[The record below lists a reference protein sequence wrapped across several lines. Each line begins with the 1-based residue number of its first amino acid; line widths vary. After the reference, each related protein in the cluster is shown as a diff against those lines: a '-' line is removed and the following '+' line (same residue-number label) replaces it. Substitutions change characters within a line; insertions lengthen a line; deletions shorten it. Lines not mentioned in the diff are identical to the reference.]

1 MIDVLQSLQQSALES
16 NAFPATSRYYGIGTA
31 MHKTADGRVVA
42 YIQRRFL
49 PPSDRFTVVREH
61 TVREGDRLDNL
72 AANYLGD
79 PEQFWRIC
87 DANLAMDPREL
98 TAEPGSII
106 AIALPEGYGGPIGA

>member
-1 MIDVLQSLQQSALES
+1 MIDVLQSLQQSALAS

-31 MHKTADGRVVA
+31 MHTTADGRVVA
-42 YIQRRFL
+42 YVQRRFL
-49 PPSDRFTVVREH
+49 APGDRFTVVREH

-87 DANLAMDPREL
+87 DANVAMNPPEL
-98 TAEPGSII
+98 TADPGSVI
-106 AIALPEGYGGPIGA
+106 AIALPEGYGGAAGA